1 MSMKSKKPAEKI
13 KIYVPRKEQIKRIQ
27 QQISAMNRVLT
38 ALWWKTGTKSS
49 FLPRFRFLCYL
60 SGLHYMGSY
69 YNGSEWAQRKLR
81 DLEKLFSKRDSDN
94 RDAQDKSQEEVAK
107 SQQPP
112 AYKKPDDVQKERNRF
127 PFVTDFLAERVQR
140 DTGQL
145 EALQSDRNAD
155 NGDAPQAA
163 GKKPS
168 KSTDESAED
177 DPENITD

>member
-1 MSMKSKKPAEKI
+1 MK
-13 KIYVPRKEQIKRIQ
+13 
-27 QQISAMNRVLT
+27 NRNQ
-38 ALWWKTGTKSS
+38 KH
-49 FLPRFRFLCYL
+49 FLQWFRFLCYL
-60 SGLHYMGSY
+60 SGLHNMCSY
-69 YNGSEWAQRKLR
+69 YNSPEWAQGELR
-81 DLEKLFSKRDSDN
+81 DLEKLFSKRNPDN
-94 RDAQDKSQEEVAK
+94 GDAQDKSQEEVAK

-127 PFVTDFLAERVQR
+127 PFVTDFLAERVQGNA
-140 DTGQL
+140 GQL

-177 DPENITD
+177 DPEYIS